1 MRFGSISLLSL
12 VGLMGVAC
20 GGGSGGAPVST
31 GNGTPGKSAASYDSP
46 PSTYEPPAALN
57 PRTYEPPPGSYDTP
71 PGQSNAGGI
80 GTGPSIGD
88 VWTRVCN
95 EVLALNCDFS
105 NLASDSSGNG
115 NTGNG
120 NGNGNGAKNPS
131 AVSTMS
137 SMSDAQA
144 CAQAG
149 ADLSTQ
155 IPCPSEFAAALSCI
169 LDNITLTCDLFS
181 SAANNDSIDQNV
193 AVTCQAPVIAF
204 AQCEGTTSGSSQPQ
218 PVTQCEAPSCIG
230 CAGTCETC
238 LCQNNDDIQL
248 CNICLNQ

>member
-12 VGLMGVAC
+12 VGLLGVAC
-20 GGGSGGAPVST
+20 GSSGGAPVATGSGAP
-31 GNGTPGKSAASYDSP
+31 GNGDASYQSP

-95 EVLALNCDFS
+95 EVLALNCTFS
-105 NLASDSSGNG
+105 TSGSDTGN
-115 NTGNG
+115 NGNG
-120 NGNGNGAKNPS
+120 NGNGNGPGAKDPNPAS
-131 AVSTMS
+131 PTTMA

-149 ADLSTQ
+149 EELATQ

-181 SAANNDSIDQNV
+181 SASNDSIDQNV
-193 AVTCQAPVIAF
+193 AVTCQAPVLAF
-204 AQCEGTTSGSSQPQ
+204 AQCEGATGGSSQPQ
-218 PVTQCEAPSCIG
+218 PVTQCEYPSCVG
-230 CAGTCETC
+230 CPGMCEMC
-238 LCQNNDDIQL
+238 LCQNNDDIQQ

>member
-12 VGLMGVAC
+12 VGLMGMAC
-20 GGGSGGAPVST
+20 GGGDGGAPVTT
-31 GNGTPGKSAASYDSP
+31 GSGTPGNGDASYQTP
-46 PSTYEPPAALN
+46 PSTYQPPTALN

-71 PGQSNAGGI
+71 PGQTNAGGI

-105 NLASDSSGNG
+105 NLDSGNDG
-115 NTGNG
+115 NNG
-120 NGNGNGAKNPS
+120 NGNGPS
-131 AVSTMS
+131 AVPSTMS

-149 ADLSTQ
+149 AALSTE

-181 SAANNDSIDQNV
+181 SAADNDSIDQNV
-193 AVTCQAPVIAF
+193 AVTCQAPVLAF
-204 AQCEGTTSGSSQPQ
+204 AQCEGATGATSP
-218 PVTQCEAPSCIG
+218 PPPANQCETPSCIACPG
-230 CAGTCETC
+230 DCERC
-238 LCQNNDDIQL
+238 LCENSDAQYCN
-248 CNICLNQ
+248 NICINH